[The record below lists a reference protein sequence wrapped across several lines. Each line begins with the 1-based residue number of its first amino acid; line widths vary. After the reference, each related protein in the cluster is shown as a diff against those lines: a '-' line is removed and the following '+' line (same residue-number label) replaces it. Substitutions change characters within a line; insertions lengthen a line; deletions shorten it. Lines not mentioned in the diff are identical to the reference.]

1 MPGSA
6 PDRNSVGSQS
16 AYLLLGGVLVIT
28 RRKRN
33 ILEIAVATACFGA
46 ATVAA
51 VMPVTAVAAPQNA
64 PAPTTA
70 SKKLVSKQVV
80 NQRLLKPVKING
92 YISSIEN
99 AIAIQK
105 NSNSIVEAISAQ
117 DIGRLP
123 ATSIA
128 SALEQLPGVS
138 VQMVGGEPQAV
149 NFHGLGEDFSTALVN
164 GVEQVTTAENR
175 GVHLNQY
182 PPGWFRAIKLYASPK
197 ADLIGQG
204 MAATLDMQTWKP
216 LDEPGPRGAVNMDYT
231 WLTPG
236 DLMPGPGVNDKGY
249 DVNGMYMTQFDHHKL
264 GVMAGVDVSVQPEK
278 RLREAPYGFATGAA
292 GTAAAGDLLPGGVK
306 GYNYSALRKRES
318 VITTIQYRPNSVYD
332 TDLTL
337 TYERYHKTTQRKGL
351 EIQLADNSVTQL
363 TSLGPVV
370 NGFVESGT
378 YADVYPVIR
387 NDYNN
392 HHDRVYNLDWQNRL
406 KFPDNW
412 IGEFQ
417 ASYNSAMRIY
427 GKLESYAGF
436 GYDGPAN
443 ESTVPPTTVNFRYAP
458 DGQLLLSSPQDFA
471 SPSIV
476 LTDPQ
481 GWGAGA
487 GLVQQG
493 FLNQLH
499 NDEYLANFK
508 LSARHYFASGPISSM
523 NVGVDYSHHH
533 KNLTLSQYYA
543 VLPGSCYIFS
553 STCTPTETAPIPA
566 SASEGSVDAMSFEG
580 LGPQVAYNPWALLSS
595 GADLFYPTTDSN
607 TGALGPPDWTL
618 HEDDTYGFLQFNIHT
633 SLGPDVG
640 LRGNFGVQLAHTVQE
655 SRGSRIAPPATPGG
669 PSILIP
675 MAGGTSY
682 TRYLPSLNLVFSF
695 PHNYDARLGIARTM
709 ARPLMT
715 DMADSLAVGTDTSY
729 LTSTDPS
736 QAYFSGGGGN
746 PALLPTMA
754 TNYNLS
760 LEKYFSGSDYH
771 CTPGERAENSSL
783 CLTGGA
789 GFVQLSG
796 FYLSLS
802 DYINESAATL
812 YNFAPFVDTYL
823 TPAQQQDLGTTY
835 GTLTIPNNDG
845 SGHIYGGQ
853 LATNLPF
860 GDLTHWLG
868 GFGVEASATL
878 THSTVYYAGDPQPV
892 TVLGLAKW
900 VQNYTLYYAYR
911 GFQADVNFN
920 SRTKALAEIY
930 GISETR
936 QADMQRAQHWISAQ
950 VSYEFSQ
957 GMLNGLTLIASGQNL
972 GNEVQEEYQGNDP
985 QNLIRW
991 EEYGRTFNVGFS
1003 YRFD

>member
-1 MPGSA
+1 
-6 PDRNSVGSQS
+6 
-16 AYLLLGGVLVIT
+16 VIT
-28 RRKRN
+28 RRKRT
-33 ILEIAVATACFGA
+33 ILELAVATACFGA
-46 ATVAA
+46 AA
-51 VMPVTAVAAPQNA
+51 VMPLTAVAAPQNA
-64 PAPTTA
+64 NAPTA
-70 SKKLVSKQVV
+70 APSSKSVKTPSAIANEK
-80 NQRLLKPVKING
+80 LLKPVMING
-92 YISSIEN
+92 FISSIQN

-149 NFHGLGEDFSTALVN
+149 NFHGLGQDFSTALVD

-182 PPGWFRAIKLYASPK
+182 PPGWFKAIKLYASPK

-204 MAATLDMQTWKP
+204 MAATLDLQTWKP
-216 LDEPGPRGAVNMDYT
+216 LEEKGPQGGLNVDYT
-231 WLTPG
+231 WLSPG

-278 RLREAPYGFATGAA
+278 RLREAPYGLATD
-292 GTAAAGDLLPGGVK
+292 AAGDLVPGGVK
-306 GYNYSALRKRES
+306 SYNYSVLRKRES
-318 VITTIQYRPNSVYD
+318 FITTIQYRPNSVYD

-337 TYERYHKTTQRKGL
+337 TYERYHKTTQRKGV
-351 EIQLADNSVTQL
+351 EIQMADNSVTQL
-363 TSLGPVV
+363 TSVGPVV

-378 YADVYPVIR
+378 YSNVYPVIR
-387 NDYNN
+387 NDYNH
-392 HHDRVYNLDWQNRL
+392 HHDRVYNIDWQNRL
-406 KFPDNW
+406 KFADNW
-412 IGEFQ
+412 IGNFQ

-427 GKLESYAGF
+427 GKLESYSGF

-443 ESTVPPTTVNFRYAP
+443 ETTVPPTTINFRYAP
-458 DGQLLLSSPQDFA
+458 DGQLLLSSPQNFA

-508 LSARHYFASGPISSM
+508 LSAQHFFSSGPISSM

-533 KNLTLSQYYA
+533 KNLDLTQDYV

-566 SASEGSVDAMSFEG
+566 SASLGSVDAMSFEG
-580 LGPQVAYNPWALLSS
+580 LGPQVAYNPNALLAS
-595 GADLFYPTTDSN
+595 GADLFYPTSNSN
-607 TGALGPPDWTL
+607 TGPLGPPDWTL
-618 HEDDTYGFLQFNIHT
+618 HEDDTYGFIQFDIHT
-633 SLGPDVG
+633 SLGRDVG
-640 LRGNFGVQLAHTVQE
+640 LRGNFGVQVAHTVQK
-655 SRGSRIAPPATPGG
+655 SSGSRIAPAVTPGG
-669 PSILIP
+669 PSILVP
-675 MAGGTSY
+675 MSGGTSY
-682 TRYLPSLNLVFSF
+682 TRVLPSLNLVFSF

-715 DMADSLAVGTDTSY
+715 DMADSLSVGTDTSY
-729 LTSTDPS
+729 LTSTNPN

-754 TNYNLS
+754 TNFNIS

-783 CLTGGA
+783 CLTGGE

-802 DYINESAATL
+802 NYINESAASL
-812 YNFAPFVDTYL
+812 YNFAPFESSYL
-823 TPAQQQDLGTTY
+823 TAAQQQELGTTY

-845 SGHIYGGQ
+845 TGHIYGAQ
-853 LATNLPF
+853 LALNLPF
-860 GDLTHWLG
+860 GDLTQWLD
-868 GFGVEASATL
+868 GFGVEASGTL
-878 THSTVYYAGDPQPV
+878 THSAVYYAGNTQPV
-892 TVLGLAKW
+892 SVLGLAKW
-900 VQNYTLYYAYR
+900 VQNYTLYYAYH
-911 GFQADVNFN
+911 GFEADVNFN

-936 QADMQRAQHWISAQ
+936 QEDMQRAQHWISAQ
-950 VSYEFSQ
+950 VSYGFNR
-957 GMLNGLTLIASGQNL
+957 GMFKGLTLIASGQNL

-985 QNLIRW
+985 QNVIRW

-1003 YRFD
+1003 YRFE

>member
-1 MPGSA
+1 
-6 PDRNSVGSQS
+6 
-16 AYLLLGGVLVIT
+16 VIT
-28 RRKRN
+28 KRKRTV
-33 ILEIAVATACFGA
+33 LELAVATACFGA
-46 ATVAA
+46 AAATA
-51 VMPVTAVAAPQNA
+51 VMPVTAAAAPQSA
-64 PAPTTA
+64 SAQTTVPQNKTA
-70 SKKLVSKQVV
+70 AHKIA
-80 NQRLLKPVKING
+80 NENLLKPVTING
-92 YISSIEN
+92 FVSSIEN

-149 NFHGLGEDFSTALVN
+149 NFHGLGQDFSTALVN

-182 PPGWFRAIKLYASPK
+182 PPGWFKDIKLYASPK

-204 MAATLDMQTWKP
+204 MAATLDLQTWKP
-216 LDEPGPRGAVNMDYT
+216 LEEKGPQGAINMDYT

-278 RLREAPYGFATGAA
+278 RLREAPYGLATN
-292 GTAAAGDLLPGGVK
+292 AAGDMLPGGVK
-306 GYNYSALRKRES
+306 SYNYSVLRKRES
-318 VITTIQYRPNSVYD
+318 FITTIQYRPNSFYD
-332 TDLTL
+332 TALTL
-337 TYERYHKTTQRKGL
+337 TYERYHKTTQRKGI
-351 EIQLADNSVTQL
+351 EIQMADNGVTQL
-363 TSLGPVV
+363 ASMGPVV

-378 YADVYPVIR
+378 YSDVYPVIR
-387 NDYNN
+387 NDYNH
-392 HHDRVYNLDWQNRL
+392 HHDRVYNIDWQNRL
-406 KFPDNW
+406 KFSNSW
-412 IGEFQ
+412 TGEFQ
-417 ASYNSAMRIY
+417 ASYNSAMRTY
-427 GKLESYAGF
+427 GKLENYSGF
-436 GYDGPAN
+436 GYDGPGN
-443 ESTVPPTTVNFRYAP
+443 LTTVPPTTVNFSYGA
-458 DGQLLLSSPQDFA
+458 DGQLLLNSPQNFA
-471 SPSIV
+471 ASSIV

-499 NDEYLANFK
+499 NNEYLANFK
-508 LSARHYFASGPISSM
+508 MSARHYFQSGPISSM

-533 KNLTLSQYYA
+533 KNLNLAQDYV
-543 VLPGSCYIFS
+543 VLPGSCLVFS

-566 SASEGSVDAMSFEG
+566 SASLGSVDAMSFMG

-595 GADLFYPTTDSN
+595 GADLFYPTSNSN
-607 TGALGPPDWTL
+607 TGPLGPPDWTL
-618 HEDDTYGFLQFNIHT
+618 HEDDTYGFIQFDIHT
-633 SLGPDVG
+633 SLGPNVG
-640 LRGNFGVQLAHTVQE
+640 LRGNFGVQVAHTAQE
-655 SRGSRIAPPATPGG
+655 SRGSRIAPPLTPGG

-675 MAGGTSY
+675 MTGGTSF
-682 TRYLPSLNLVFSF
+682 TRVLPSLNLVFSF
-695 PHNYDARLGIARTM
+695 PDNYDARLGVARTM

-715 DMADSLAVGTDTSY
+715 AMADSLSVGTNTSY
-729 LTSTDPS
+729 LTSKNPN

-754 TNYNLS
+754 TNVNVS
-760 LEKYFSGSDYH
+760 LEKYFAGSDYH

-789 GFVQLSG
+789 GYVQLSG
-796 FYLSLS
+796 FYIGLSN
-802 DYINESAATL
+802 YINQSAATL

-823 TPAQQQDLGTTY
+823 TPAQQQELGTTY

-853 LATNLPF
+853 LAVNVPF
-860 GDLTHWLG
+860 GDLTHWLD
-868 GFGVEASATL
+868 GFGVEASGTL
-878 THSTVYYAGDPQPV
+878 THSAVYYAGNTQP
-892 TVLGLAKW
+892 TSVLGLAKW

-911 GFQADVNFN
+911 GFEADVNFN

-950 VSYEFSQ
+950 VSYGFNS
-957 GMLNGLTLIASGQNL
+957 GMLKGLTLIASGWNL
-972 GNEVQEEYQGNDP
+972 GNEVQEEYQGNNP
-985 QNLIRW
+985 QNVIRW
-991 EEYGRTFNVGFS
+991 EQYGRTLNVGFS
-1003 YRFD
+1003 YRFE